1 MEDIQSAL
9 DSVNAEIN
17 AIMQIRVSAEK
28 IQDVIQ
34 QGPVYTN
41 PGCEVYEVSLKE
53 LTAWNQ
59 ALRTAYNLIT
69 KAP

>member
-1 MEDIQSAL
+1 MQAMDRTGKIT
-9 DSVNAEIN
+9 N